1 MTTNQTETKSVTA
14 VLVYWELCFTR
25 NCLIRGSSP
34 FLFHQIVLKDENK
47 FKKKIIYP
55 TKCLADTTYLPTHL
69 ASQKWQHQVKEQ
81 FPASQL
87 GSSASSSCTL

>member
-47 FKKKIIYP
+47 FTRAAIIGLILMQG
-55 TKCLADTTYLPTHL
+55 TNTFL
-69 ASQKWQHQVKEQ
+69 
-81 FPASQL
+81 
-87 GSSASSSCTL
+87 SS